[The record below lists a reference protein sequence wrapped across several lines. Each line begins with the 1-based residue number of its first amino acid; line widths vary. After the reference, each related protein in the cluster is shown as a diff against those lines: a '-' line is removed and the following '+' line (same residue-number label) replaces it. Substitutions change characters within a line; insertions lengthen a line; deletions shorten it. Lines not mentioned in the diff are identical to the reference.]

1 MKRIVI
7 AITGA
12 TGAIYGIRLLEILKE
27 IGVESH
33 LIISKAAKLTIAHE
47 TKYSFDEVVALAS
60 HYYNNNEIAASIASG
75 SFKTEGMIV
84 APCTVKSLGEIAGCL
99 AQNLVSR
106 AADVTLKERR
116 KLVLLFRESP
126 LHLGHIKSMYAVT
139 EMGGIICPPS
149 VLFYNKP
156 ESIQQIIDQHLG
168 RVLDLFNLETNVLKR
183 WEGI

>member
-12 TGAIYGIRLLEILKE
+12 TGAIYGIRLLEILND

-47 TKYSFDEVVALAS
+47 TGFSFDQVVALAS
-60 HYYNNNEIAASIASG
+60 RYYNNNEIAATIASG

-84 APCTVKSLGEIAGCL
+84 APCTVKTLGEIGGCF
-99 AQNLVSR
+99 AQTLISR

-126 LHLGHIKSMYAVT
+126 LHLGHIKAMHAVT

-149 VLFYNKP
+149 ILFYNKP
-156 ESIQQIIDQHLG
+156 DSLQQIIDQHLG
-168 RVLDLFNLETNVLKR
+168 RVLDLFDLETNLLKR